1 MDLGKWY
8 TGVSYISLTFFSS
21 FLIYKNEKLQKYQ
34 VSKTTENEYVKQ
46 WLNEKWGK
54 LILSLTKAS
63 TLETWSLTEILE
75 IILS

>member
-8 TGVSYISLTFFSS
+8 TGVSCIILAFFSS

-46 WLNEKWGK
+46 WLNEKWEK

-63 TLETWSLTEILE
+63 TLKTWSLTEILE